1 MSVRGAKIL
10 SVVLAAVCGALLLV
24 AIALQIGVGRGFR
37 WLPLDDDVIA
47 SVGGS
52 TIDRQPFKL
61 PPESAFGETTERPLF
76 NEDRKPT
83 PETPEAPV
91 NPPPPRISAGQCRAL
106 CYIASLSRSGSWKL
120 DLERRAILT
129 EVGGIIRSELDDQP
143 LEITEHTVIDGI
155 DGWDSVAHVRII
167 VAIESR
173 FSVRF
178 EPDEYMDFQNV
189 GELVDCLSK
198 KLSEIGHERT
208 LRPRAALRT

>member
-1 MSVRGAKIL
+1 LRIDYRAPSCCSEPA
-10 SVVLAAVCGALLLV
+10 
-24 AIALQIGVGRGFR
+24 
-37 WLPLDDDVIA
+37 VIA
-47 SVGGS
+47 I
-52 TIDRQPFKL
+52 T
-61 PPESAFGETTERPLF
+61 
-76 NEDRKPT
+76 
-83 PETPEAPV
+83 V

-155 DGWDSVAHVRII
+155 DGWDSVAQVRII